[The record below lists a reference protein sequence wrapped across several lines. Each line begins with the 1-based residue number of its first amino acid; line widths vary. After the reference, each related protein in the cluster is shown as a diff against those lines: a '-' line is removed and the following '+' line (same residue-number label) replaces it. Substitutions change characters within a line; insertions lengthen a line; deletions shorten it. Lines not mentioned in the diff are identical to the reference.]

1 MIVCKDKKLFELQKI
16 KRKLQYCG
24 IPVILA
30 FLIVVISE
38 SVGLGIKNY
47 DLIFSI
53 GVYSTWALVAFHVVS
68 AKCPNCNKRFYSLW
82 ALSCF
87 INIRKLSC
95 CNCKFA
101 MPATDKPEPFR
112 KSTGD
117 EWNQ

>member
-1 MIVCKDKKLFELQKI
+1 MHKDQKLIELHKI

-24 IPVILA
+24 LPVILA
-30 FLIVVISE
+30 FLGVGISKI
-38 SVGLGIKNY
+38 VGLGINNN
-47 DLIFSI
+47 DPIFII
-53 GVYSTWALVAFHVVS
+53 GTYSTWALVAFHVIS
-68 AKCPNCNKRFYSLW
+68 AKCPNCNKRFFSLW

-101 MPATDKPEPFR
+101 MPADNKQEPYS

-117 EWNQ
+117 EWKQ